1 MFRGK
6 AVGKATAKVTATDD
20 KGMSTPMT
28 FVVNV
33 NDGSGVSDIN
43 ADGSRLVIVK
53 ENPVD
58 ETLVMSVVSGGS
70 LNVEIF
76 DAAGKSVYHDSVDAV
91 AGEEINVNMGGN
103 TLFRSFLIP
112 MSLKHTASSKSDNP
126 HTVGVSIRLLL
137 P

>member
-1 MFRGK
+1 
-6 AVGKATAKVTATDD
+6 
-20 KGMSTPMT
+20 MSTPMT

-33 NDGSGVSDIN
+33 NDGSGVADIN

-91 AGEEINVNMGGN
+91 AGEDINVNMGGN
-103 TLFRSFLIP
+103 ISGLYILRVSN
-112 MSLKHTASSKSDNP
+112 SDESET
-126 HTVGVSIRLLL
+126 HRIFKK
-137 P
+137 